1 MTALQL
7 VKLLR
12 DNPRRFAGH
21 AARKLGLVRTPQG
34 PSPLSNVEYNRSLWD
49 RYSER
54 WTKQTA
60 VIDNPAVVNQD
71 RETYLRALGDEWG
84 RTADVERIVA
94 DYIFPYIDQNSAVAE
109 IGVGGGRIAER
120 VAGRCR
126 RLQCFDISPNMLER
140 ARAHLVQR
148 TNISFGLL
156 ERPEL
161 PAEAT
166 ASFDFVYSFDV
177 FVHLDVHTMW
187 KYFREFHRVLKP
199 SGHVFV
205 HTTNLRAPG
214 GWDRFSRQ
222 ERFSVEGHYFVTP
235 DVVALLAERAGLTTV
250 KTSSVD
256 PDNFYFNRDH
266 LVVMRKA

>member
-1 MTALQL
+1 MTASQL
-7 VKLLR
+7 VKMLR

-21 AARKLGLVRTPQG
+21 AARKLGLVRAQQG

-60 VIDNPAVVNQD
+60 TIDNPEVVD
-71 RETYLRALGDEWG
+71 REAYLRTLGDEWG
-84 RTADVERIVA
+84 RTADVERIIV
-94 DYIFPYIDQNSAVAE
+94 DYVLPYIDQSSVVAE
-109 IGVGGGRIAER
+109 IGVGGGRIAGK
-120 VAGRCR
+120 VAGKCR
-126 RLQCFDISPNMLER
+126 RLRCFDISPNMLQR
-140 ARAHLVQR
+140 AKAHLAEQ
-148 TNISFGLL
+148 TNVSFTLL
-156 ERPEL
+156 ERAEL
-161 PAEAT
+161 PSEAE
-166 ASFDFVYSFDV
+166 SFDFVYSFDV

-187 KYFREFHRVLKP
+187 KYFREFRRALKTG
-199 SGHVFV
+199 GHAFV

-214 GWDRFSRQ
+214 GWERFSGQ

-235 DVVALLAERAGLTTV
+235 DVVAVLAERAGLTVV